1 MTDTPADTAVSDATW
16 VVPLVALV
24 PCLLVR
30 ILTSVTDGWLVVAWV
45 SWSLAALLV
54 LAAWGT
60 VIRHGVRRAS
70 GWSASAVAH
79 GMVAWQL
86 VQLVA

>member
-1 MTDTPADTAVSDATW
+1 M
-16 VVPLVALV
+16 

-30 ILTSVTDGWLVVAWV
+30 IFTSVTSGWLVVAWV

-54 LAAWGT
+54 LAAWAT
-60 VIRHGVRRAS
+60 VVRHGTRNAS
-70 GWSASAVAH
+70 GWSASAMTHA
-79 GMVAWQL
+79 MLIWQG